1 MTAPEER
8 IDGRRQRTQ
17 VTRANIVNAAISLQ
31 NEGNMRPS
39 MQQIAERAGVSLRTA
54 FQHFPEK
61 HQLTHAVLDE
71 LTRLNRVDP
80 PPPELATHSALD
92 ARIEKFLEI
101 RCRQLE
107 GLTPH
112 RRAANS
118 MIATSKLLQEHRI
131 KVRQRYRNVVETWFA
146 AELDALT
153 DASRK
158 KWLIAIA
165 TLVDWEMW
173 QSLRTYP
180 ARSIAEVPRAAGAAA
195 AGRADADGR
204 RGEGTREAVA
214 AAGRVLVAERDNF

>member
-1 MTAPEER
+1 MDRKPLAR
-8 IDGRRQRTQ
+8 VDGRLARSERSR
-17 VTRANIVNAAISLQ
+17 RAVVGALLDLFEAGELRPTAA
-31 NEGNMRPS
+31 
-39 MQQIAERAGVSLRTA
+39 QIAERAGVSLRTA

-80 PPPELATHSALD
+80 PSPELATHSALD
-92 ARIEKFLEI
+92 ARMEKFLEI

-118 MIATSKLLQEHRI
+118 MIATSKLLQEHRV
-131 KVRQRYRNVVETWFA
+131 KVRGRYRSVVETWFA
-146 AELDALT
+146 AELDALSDT
-153 DASRK
+153 SRK
-158 KWLIAIA
+158 KWLIAIS

-180 ARSIAEVPRAAGAAA
+180 NRSMAEARELLALLLESALTQMEAEAKGKS
-195 AGRADADGR
+195 R
-204 RGEGTREAVA
+204 R
-214 AAGRVLVAERDNF
+214 

>member
-1 MTAPEER
+1 MSETGPEER

-17 VTRANIVNAAISLQ
+17 VTRANIVNAAIGLQ

-80 PPPELATHSALD
+80 PSPELAIHSALE
-92 ARIEKFLEI
+92 ARLEKFLEI

-107 GLTPH
+107 QLTPH

-118 MIATSKLLQEHRI
+118 MIATSKLLQEHRV
-131 KVRQRYRNVVETWFA
+131 KVRGRYRGVVETWFA
-146 AELDALT
+146 AELDALS

-158 KWLIAIA
+158 KWLAAIA

-180 ARSIAEVPRAAGAAA
+180 NRSVSEARELLSLLLESALTQMEAEAKGKPR
-195 AGRADADGR
+195 R
-204 RGEGTREAVA
+204 
-214 AAGRVLVAERDNF
+214 

>member
-1 MTAPEER
+1 MSTESAPEER
-8 IDGRRQRTQ
+8 VDGRRQRTQ
-17 VTRANIVNAAISLQ
+17 VTRANIVKAAISLQ

-71 LTRLNRVDP
+71 LTRINRVDP
-80 PPPELATHSALD
+80 PPVELATHSA
-92 ARIEKFLEI
+92 IEPRMSKFLDI

-118 MIATSKLLQEHRI
+118 MIATSKLLQEHRV

-146 AELDALT
+146 PELDALT

-158 KWLIAIA
+158 KWLAAVA

-180 ARSIAEVPRAAGAAA
+180 SRSIAEAREMLALLLAAA
-195 AGRADADGR
+195 LKQMEDEAKARAKR
-204 RGEGTREAVA
+204 
-214 AAGRVLVAERDNF
+214 

>member
-1 MTAPEER
+1 MSTDSAPEER
-8 IDGRRQRTQ
+8 VDGRRQRTQ
-17 VTRANIVNAAISLQ
+17 ITRANIVNAAISLQ

-71 LTRLNRVDP
+71 LTRLNRIDP
-80 PPPELATHSALD
+80 PPPELAIHSALD
-92 ARIEKFLEI
+92 ARMKRFLEI

-107 GLTPH
+107 ALTPH

-118 MIATSKLLQEHRI
+118 MIATSKILQEHRI
-131 KVRQRYRNVVETWFA
+131 KVRQRYRNVAESWFA
-146 AELDALT
+146 AELDALS

-158 KWLIAIA
+158 KWVVAVA
-165 TLVDWEMW
+165 ALVDWEMW

-180 ARSIAEVPRAAGAAA
+180 NRSVAECRELLALLLEAALKQMEDEAK
-195 AGRADADGR
+195 GRAKR
-204 RGEGTREAVA
+204 
-214 AAGRVLVAERDNF
+214 

>member
-1 MTAPEER
+1 M
-8 IDGRRQRTQ
+8 
-17 VTRANIVNAAISLQ
+17 
-31 NEGNMRPS
+31 
-39 MQQIAERAGVSLRTA
+39 
-54 FQHFPEK
+54 
-61 HQLTHAVLDE
+61 LDE

-80 PPPELATHSALD
+80 PPAEIATHSALD
-92 ARIEKFLEI
+92 ARMKQFLEI

-118 MIATSKLLQEHRI
+118 MIATSKLLQEHRV

-146 AELDALT
+146 AELDALA

-180 ARSIAEVPRAAGAAA
+180 ARSITESRELLALLLAAA
-195 AGRADADGR
+195 LTQMEDEAKGRSKSKHRCPRYCGGLESAPDNLPSTLPQGLRVDQPCADA
-204 RGEGTREAVA
+204 
-214 AAGRVLVAERDNF
+214 RVLPDRAPRSSASRAFGPGPRM

>member
-1 MTAPEER
+1 MSDTAPEER

-17 VTRANIVNAAISLQ
+17 VTRANIVNAAIALQ

-61 HQLTHAVLDE
+61 GQLRQAVLDE
-71 LTRLNRVDP
+71 LTRQHRVDP
-80 PPPELATHSALD
+80 PPAEIAMHSALD
-92 ARIEKFLEI
+92 ARMKRFLEI
-101 RCRQLE
+101 RSKQLE
-107 GLTPH
+107 ALTPH

-118 MIATSKLLQEHRI
+118 MIATSKPLQEHRI
-131 KVRQRYRNVVETWFA
+131 KVRQRFRNVVETWFA

-158 KWLIAIA
+158 KWLVAIA

-173 QSLRTYP
+173 QSLRTFP
-180 ARSIAEVPRAAGAAA
+180 NRSVSECREYLALLLEASLKQMEDEAK
-195 AGRADADGR
+195 GRGK
-204 RGEGTREAVA
+204 RG
-214 AAGRVLVAERDNF
+214 

>member
-1 MTAPEER
+1 MSSESAPEER

-17 VTRANIVNAAISLQ
+17 VTRGNIVNAAIALQ

-80 PPPELATHSALD
+80 PPAELATHSALD
-92 ARIEKFLEI
+92 ARMAKFLEI

-146 AELDALT
+146 PELDALA

-180 ARSIAEVPRAAGAAA
+180 ARSLAESRELLALLLSAALTQME
-195 AGRADADGR
+195 D
-204 RGEGTREAVA
+204 EAK
-214 AAGRVLVAERDNF
+214 GKSKR

>member
-1 MTAPEER
+1 MPTENASTER
-8 IDGRRQRTQ
+8 VDGRRQRTQ

-31 NEGNMRPS
+31 NEGHVRPS
-39 MQQIAERAGVSLRTA
+39 MQQIAQRAGVSLRTA

-80 PPPELATHSALD
+80 PPPALAGHSALEQ
-92 ARIEKFLEI
+92 RMQTFLEI
-101 RCRQLE
+101 RCQQLE

-118 MIATSKLLQEHRI
+118 MIATSKLLQEHRV
-131 KVRQRYRNVVETWFA
+131 KVRQRFRNVVETWFA
-146 AELDALT
+146 AELDALPA
-153 DASRK
+153 ASRRH
-158 KWLIAIA
+158 WLIAIG

-180 ARSIAEVPRAAGAAA
+180 SRSIAEARDILALLLRAALRQMEDEARTGIS
-195 AGRADADGR
+195 R
-204 RGEGTREAVA
+204 RKP
-214 AAGRVLVAERDNF
+214 